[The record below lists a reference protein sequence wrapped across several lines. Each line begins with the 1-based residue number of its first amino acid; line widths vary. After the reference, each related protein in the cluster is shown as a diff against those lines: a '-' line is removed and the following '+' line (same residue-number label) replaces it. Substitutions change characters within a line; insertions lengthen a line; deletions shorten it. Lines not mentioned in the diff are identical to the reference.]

1 MIDYKNAKNQF
12 TMMQVLKDQRQRY
25 YVAAD
30 LTVMVRYNNKWTP
43 YHEVMEKD
51 CKLKFDAE

>member
-1 MIDYKNAKNQF
+1 MINYKDSRNQF
-12 TMMQVLKDQRQRY
+12 RMMQVLKEQRQRY

-30 LTVMVRYNNKWTP
+30 LTVMVRYNNKWVP
-43 YHEVMEKD
+43 YHEAMEKD